1 MIVVTEIN
9 QSYLPHPQLQPSQSP
24 LSHSSPPVVGTSM
37 FSHLH
42 LYGAQYHLP
51 GMAPLAG
58 PDILDHIQIQGQH
71 NASSS
76 SSFPRATYYPV
87 IDPQIDV
94 PQAQANIS
102 SERYDPSSVTT
113 DPRAGSV

>member
-1 MIVVTEIN
+1 
-9 QSYLPHPQLQPSQSP
+9 
-24 LSHSSPPVVGTSM
+24 M

-42 LYGAQYHLP
+42 MYGATQYHLP
-51 GMAPLAG
+51 GMAPLTDA
-58 PDILDHIQIQGQH
+58 DMSDQIQGQRQH
-71 NASSS
+71 DTSL

-102 SERYDPSSVTT
+102 SERYDPSVTT
-113 DPRAGSV
+113 DPTM